1 MRLRPYIHDKDFD
14 SIKNWMPEERAHAMW
29 CANIIPY
36 PMEKDGF
43 AEVMSNAFDRFG
55 DTPFVAISDAGEIE
69 GFFLY
74 SLNYETNEVLLKF
87 VMVDPAKRGKG
98 LGKEMLGLAVKYAF
112 EISHAD
118 LVHLN
123 VFPENAGAKKCYEGA
138 GFVERDTTPEAF
150 TYKDEKWGRTNM
162 AIRKEA
168 KSTKCDFLNG
178 FSGYCE

>member
-43 AEVMSNAFDRFG
+43 AEVMSSAFDRFG
-55 DTPFVAISDAGEIE
+55 DTPF
-69 GFFLY
+69 
-74 SLNYETNEVLLKF
+74 ETNEVLLKF

-123 VFPENAGAKKCYEGA
+123 VFPENTGAKKCYEGA